1 MKAAIL
7 VVNLAFLLF
16 ISYRIW
22 RPQKFSLRKFFWPA
36 LLLKLVGGICL
47 GLVYTYYYSAG
58 DTFHYFHDGVKL
70 ASLARTDAA
79 SYFGFLWEGD
89 ASYPISAELIYK
101 QPRAM
106 FLSKVTSMFCIV
118 TADNYWMIALYFSAI
133 SFFSAWF
140 LVQTINR
147 LFERVQPAAILSFLF
162 FPSVVFWSAGVIKEC
177 LAMAALFCLSL
188 IFLKAWKREKL
199 RWIEWLLI
207 VTSLWI
213 LWSLKYYYLAIFL
226 PVVLTTLAF
235 QYLLA
240 RFTLKSLGS
249 RVLLWFLIFAIPILL
264 MGLLHPNFYYERFM
278 EVVVSSYY
286 EFQAISNPDDLIHYD
301 TLNAT
306 PLSLLKNLPWAL
318 FSGLFRP
325 FITEASTAFQT
336 FIALENLVLLALTVG
351 ALTQLKKL
359 INSQHRVL
367 LFTVVLY
374 SILLCTFLALST
386 PNFGTLSRYRV
397 GFLPYLVFV
406 LTLENPL
413 INKMMTLKIF
423 RNLVRYCRAL

>member
-7 VVNLAFLLF
+7 VLNFAFLLF

-22 RPQKFSLRKFFWPA
+22 SLEKFSLRKFFWPA
-36 LLLKLVGGICL
+36 LVLKLVGGICL

-58 DTFHYFHDGVKL
+58 DTFHYFHDGVQL

-79 SYFGFLWEGD
+79 SYFGFLWAGD
-89 ASYPISAELIYK
+89 ESFPISSELIYK
-101 QPRAM
+101 QPRAV
-106 FLSKVTSMFCIV
+106 FLSKVTSLFCLL
-118 TADNYWMIALYFSAI
+118 TADNYWMISLYFSAI

-147 LFERVQPAAILSFLF
+147 FFEGVQPAAILSFLF

-177 LAMAALFCLSL
+177 LAMAALFFLSL
-188 IFLKAWKREKL
+188 IFLKVWKREKL
-199 RWIEWLLI
+199 RWTEWILI
-207 VTSLWI
+207 AASLWI
-213 LWSLKYYYLAIFL
+213 VWSLKYYYLAIFL
-226 PVVLTTLAF
+226 PVIFTTLAF
-235 QYLLA
+235 QYLLS

-249 RVLLWFLIFAIPILL
+249 KVLLWFLIFAIPMLL
-264 MGLLHPNFYYERFM
+264 ISLFHPNFYYERFR

-286 EFQAISNPDDLIHYD
+286 EFQAISNPNDLIHYD
-301 TLNAT
+301 ALNAT
-306 PLSLLKNLPWAL
+306 SLSLLKNSPWAL

-325 FITEASTAFQT
+325 FITEASTAFQS
-336 FIALENLVLLALTVG
+336 FIAFENLVLLTLTAS
-351 ALTQLKKL
+351 ALTQVKKL
-359 INSQHRVL
+359 VNSRYRVI
-367 LFTVVLY
+367 LFAIVLY
-374 SILLCTFLALST
+374 SILLCIFLALST

-397 GFLPYLVFV
+397 GFLPYLVFL

-423 RNLVRYCRAL
+423 RNLVR